1 MIFSNSQPQPHQIP
15 YFYLQMKNIP
25 VRHIAPEK
33 TLQSSAGKFSIRD
46 LQQVLNGKDLVH
58 ALHRHDFYFVLAV
71 QQGTGIHEIDFVQ
84 YPVKA
89 NTVFILRPGQV
100 HQLELTADTTGF
112 LLEFDLS
119 FYQPKNSIAEH
130 RWKKAASKNYC
141 PVEAARFQKLHS
153 YLANIFHEYSLK
165 QEGYV
170 EAIKANLDLFFL
182 EYIRQSKNPDSIA
195 KSESGYI
202 QERFEELVR
211 LLETNIVSMKNVAD
225 YADLLSLSPY
235 QLNSIVKTSVGKTV
249 SDLINDQI
257 ILEAKRHLIATP
269 AQVKDIADQLGYEDP
284 SYFIRF
290 FKKHTGQSPESFRKN
305 FK

>member
-1 MIFSNSQPQPHQIP
+1 
-15 YFYLQMKNIP
+15 MKTIP
-25 VRHIAPEK
+25 VRHIASAQA
-33 TLQSSAGKFSIRD
+33 LSSSAGRFSVRD
-46 LQQVLNGKDLVH
+46 LQQVLNGKDMVH
-58 ALHRHDFYFVLAV
+58 DLHRHDFYFVLAV
-71 QQGTGIHEIDFVQ
+71 QRGSGIHEIDFVP
-84 YPVKA
+84 YPVLD
-89 NTVFILRPGQV
+89 NGVFILRPGQV
-100 HQLELTADTTGF
+100 HKLELTANTTGF

-130 RWKKAASKNYC
+130 RWKKASSKNYC
-141 PVEAARFQKLHS
+141 EVEAARFQKLHS
-153 YLANIFHEYSLK
+153 YLSNIFIEHSLK
-165 QEGYV
+165 QEGYI

-182 EYIRQSKNPDSIA
+182 EYIRQSKNPNTIA
-195 KSESGYI
+195 KSEKGYI

-211 LLETNIVSMKNVAD
+211 LLETNIVSMKNVSD

-269 AQVKDIADQLGYEDP
+269 AQVKEIADRLGYEDP

-290 FKKHTGQSPESFRKN
+290 FKKQTGQSPDSFRKN

>member
-1 MIFSNSQPQPHQIP
+1 
-15 YFYLQMKNIP
+15 MKTIP
-25 VRHIAPEK
+25 VRHIA
-33 TLQSSAGKFSIRD
+33 SAQRLHNGAGRFSVRD
-46 LQQVLNGKDLVH
+46 LEQVLNGKDLVH
-58 ALHRHDFYFVLAV
+58 DLHRHDFYFVLAV
-71 QQGTGIHEIDFVQ
+71 HSGSGIHEIDFVQ
-84 YPVKA
+84 YPVQSNA
-89 NTVFILRPGQV
+89 VFILRPGQV
-100 HQLELTADTTGF
+100 HRLELTADTTGF

-119 FYQPKNSIAEH
+119 FYQPKNTIAEH
-130 RWKKAASKNYC
+130 RWKKASGKNYC
-141 PVEAARFQKLHS
+141 EIEDARFKKLHVI
-153 YLANIFHEYSLK
+153 LANIFDEYFLK
-165 QEGYV
+165 QEGYI

-182 EYIRQSKNPDSIA
+182 EYIRQSKNQNSIV

-202 QERFEELVR
+202 QERFEEFVR
-211 LLETNIVSMKNVAD
+211 LLETNIAGMKNVSD

-269 AQVKDIADQLGYEDP
+269 AQVKEVADQLGYEDP

-290 FKKHTGQSPESFRKN
+290 FKKHTGQSPEAFRKN

>member
-1 MIFSNSQPQPHQIP
+1 
-15 YFYLQMKNIP
+15 MKSIP

-46 LQQVLNGKDLVH
+46 LQLVLNGKDLVH
-58 ALHRHDFYFVLAV
+58 DLHRHDFYFVLAV
-71 QQGTGIHEIDFVQ
+71 QQGSGMHEIDFIP
-84 YPVKA
+84 YPVSDHA
-89 NTVFILRPGQV
+89 VFILRPGQV
-100 HQLELTADTTGF
+100 HKLELTADTTGF
-112 LLEFDLS
+112 LLEFDLA
-119 FYQPKNSIAEH
+119 FYQPKHSIAEH

-141 PVEAARFQKLHS
+141 AVEASRFQKLHA
-153 YLANIFHEYSLK
+153 YLASIFQEYSQK
-165 QEGYV
+165 QEGYF

-195 KSESGYI
+195 KSEGGYI
-202 QERFEELVR
+202 QERFEELIR
-211 LLETNIVSMKNVAD
+211 LLETNIISKKNVAD

-235 QLNSIVKTSVGKTV
+235 QLNSIVKSSVGKTV
-249 SDLINDQI
+249 SDLINEQL

-269 AQVKDIADQLGYEDP
+269 ALVKEIADQLGYEDP

-290 FKKHTGQSPESFRKN
+290 FKKHTGQSPDSFRKN

>member
-1 MIFSNSQPQPHQIP
+1 
-15 YFYLQMKNIP
+15 MKTIP
-25 VRHIAPEK
+25 VRHIASAH
-33 TLQSSAGKFSIRD
+33 TLQSSAGRFSVRD
-46 LQQVLNGKDLVH
+46 LQQVLNGKNLVH
-58 ALHRHDFYFVLAV
+58 DLHRHDFYFVLAV
-71 QQGTGIHEIDFVQ
+71 QNGTGIHEIDFVQ
-84 YPVKA
+84 YLVQA
-89 NTVFILRPGQV
+89 NVVFILRPGQV
-100 HQLELTADTTGF
+100 HKLELAADTTGF

-119 FYQPKNSIAEH
+119 FYQPRNTIAEH
-130 RWKKAASKNYC
+130 RWKKASSKNFC
-141 PVEAARFQKLHS
+141 EVEAAKFKKLYT
-153 YLANIFHEYSLK
+153 YLASIFDEYSLK
-165 QEGYV
+165 QEGYL

-182 EYIRQSKNPDSIA
+182 EYIRQSKNPSSIA

-211 LLETNIVSMKNVAD
+211 LLETNIVRMKNVSD

-235 QLNSIVKTSVGKTV
+235 QLNSIAKTSVGKTV

-269 AQVKDIADQLGYEDP
+269 AQVKEVADQLGYEDP

-290 FKKHTGQSPESFRKN
+290 FKKHTGQSPDTFRKN

>member
-1 MIFSNSQPQPHQIP
+1 
-15 YFYLQMKNIP
+15 MKTIP
-25 VRHIAPEK
+25 VRHIATTQ
-33 TLQSSAGKFSIRD
+33 TLHSSAGTFSVRD

-58 ALHRHDFYFVLAV
+58 DLHRHDFYFVLAV
-71 QQGTGIHEIDFVQ
+71 QHGTGIHEIDFVQ
-84 YPVKA
+84 YPVQA
-89 NTVFILRPGQV
+89 NAVFILRPGQV
-100 HQLELTADTTGF
+100 HKLELTADTTGF

-119 FYQPKNSIAEH
+119 FYQPKNTIAEH
-130 RWKKAASKNYC
+130 RWKKASSKNFC
-141 PVEAARFQKLHS
+141 EVESARFKKLNTHLS
-153 YLANIFHEYSLK
+153 TIFDEYSLK
-165 QEGYV
+165 QEGHV

-182 EYIRQSKNPDSIA
+182 DYIRQSRNPDSIA

-211 LLETNIVSMKNVAD
+211 LLETNIVSMKNASD

-249 SDLINDQI
+249 SDLINEQI
-257 ILEAKRHLIATP
+257 VLEAKRHLIATP
-269 AQVKDIADQLGYEDP
+269 AQVKEIADRLGYEDP

-290 FKKHTGQSPESFRKN
+290 FKKHTGQSPDTFRKN